1 MNKTLSR
8 REFLKVSGGTI
19 AGVSALA
26 LAGCGA
32 RGGGAAGGGSGGSKS
47 YSLKL
52 SHVAAADTPKG
63 LAAQRFKK
71 VLQKKSGGQIKVQV
85 YPNSQLYGD
94 DDELQALQS
103 NSVQIIAPSV
113 DKFSRIAPEVE
124 LLALPFLFDSLS
136 EIPKIVPKSSKAGQ
150 AVYNNKKL
158 AKKGM
163 QVLGLWDNG
172 LKQLTSGRQMKAP
185 ADLKGQKFR
194 IAGKGVVQS
203 YMQDWGVN
211 TTVMAFSEVFTALQ
225 QGTIDGEENTY
236 SNIYSQKFYT
246 VQSNLTQSDHSYSGY
261 ALLVNKS
268 FLGNLPK
275 KLQQAVT
282 KSADEATAYNRSIAE
297 QTNQKDKS
305 KIKQAGGTAILELSS
320 SQRNSF
326 KKVVVPKVWE
336 QYADTIGKDIIQEL
350 RKKRN
355 V

>member
-8 REFLKVSGGTI
+8 REFLKVGGGTLASI
-19 AGVSALA
+19 SALA
-26 LAGCGA
+26 LVGCGA
-32 RGGGAAGGGSGGSKS
+32 RGGGAAGGGSGGGKT

-52 SHVAAADTPKG
+52 SHVAAPDTPKG

-113 DKFSRIAPEVE
+113 DKFSRIAPQVE

-150 AVYNNKKL
+150 AVYNNKQLKQ
-158 AKKGM
+158 KGM

-172 LKQLTSGRQMKAP
+172 LKQLTSNRRMKGP
-185 ADLKGQKFR
+185 GDLNGLKFR

-203 YMQDWGVN
+203 YMNVWGVN
-211 TTVMAFSEVFTALQ
+211 STVMAFSEVFTALQ

-261 ALLVNKS
+261 TLLVNKN
-268 FLGNLPK
+268 FLGSLSK
-275 KLQQAVT
+275 KLQQDVI

-305 KIKQAGGTAILELSS
+305 KIKKANGTKILELSS
-320 SQRNSF
+320 SQRDAF

-336 QYADTIGKDIIQEL
+336 QYADSIGRDVIQEL
-350 RKKRN
+350 RRKRN